1 MQECD
6 PVDEAT
12 SSFPSQSDPVE
23 ASMPEE
29 HHWPSTDLRD
39 DGRGDTSWG
48 HSKDFQPM
56 QSDGLWRSVVSIHK
70 TQITNNS
77 ALIQPINWSSEHL
90 SSNPEDPNYMQS
102 TAEQHSNSGPDV
114 VAESGM
120 AYSTEETSPI
130 LTCLKYSSLLVS
142 NARVHADFS
151 SPTVAQ
157 NQTEVWLKKMLCK

>member
-1 MQECD
+1 VQECD

-23 ASMPEE
+23 TSMPEE

-56 QSDGLWRSVVSIHK
+56 QSDGLWRSVFLIHK

-77 ALIQPINWSSEHL
+77 ALIQPINWSCEHL
-90 SSNPEDPNYMQS
+90 SGSPEDPNYMQS
-102 TAEQHSNSGPDV
+102 TAEHHRNSGPDV
-114 VAESGM
+114 VAENVM
-120 AYSTEETSPI
+120 AYSTEETSPF
-130 LTCLKYSSLLVS
+130 LP
-142 NARVHADFS
+142 A
-151 SPTVAQ
+151 
-157 NQTEVWLKKMLCK
+157 